1 MLAKTVFQSASV
13 PANGSQNNSTAKNPY
28 CYRQANDD
36 TLDTKYIMTEI
47 TFPTELHR
55 QAAEVIK
62 DFFFEQQNIDTI
74 LLVNS
79 LAREKATSESD
90 IDIAVLTSQ
99 TITNTEIAR
108 LDISW
113 NDFLNSNTTLNLYRN
128 SDKFSQIHLDIF
140 DGVFEPAVWEDGG
153 CIDFFEVEIG
163 NRLLYSAPLT
173 DEGEHFKKLK
183 SKWLPYYDTKLQT
196 QRLKLAKAAC
206 LYDLD
211 HIPIFVKRT
220 LYFQAFDRLY
230 VAFQKFLQT
239 LFIKHKTYPIAYNK
253 WIKDQVVEVLNL
265 PELYKELPNIISVN
279 KIESTE
285 LLDKAKRLKK
295 LLDQYC

>member
-1 MLAKTVFQSASV
+1 M
-13 PANGSQNNSTAKNPY
+13 
-28 CYRQANDD
+28 
-36 TLDTKYIMTEI
+36 IEI
-47 TFPTELHR
+47 IFPTELHR
-55 QAAEVIK
+55 QATGVIK
-62 DFFFEQQNIDTI
+62 DFFLEQKNIDTI

-79 LAREKATSESD
+79 LARGKAASESD
-90 IDIAVLTSQ
+90 IDIAVLLTQ
-99 TITNTEIAR
+99 TTNNSEITR
-108 LDISW
+108 LDNIW
-113 NDFLNSNTTLNLYRN
+113 KDFFSSDRTLNQYKN
-128 SDKFSQIHLDIF
+128 SDRFAQIHLDII
-140 DGVFEPAVWEDGG
+140 DGVFAPTIWEDGG
-153 CIDFFEVEIG
+153 SIDFFEVEIG

-173 DEGEHFKKLK
+173 GEGEHFKKLK
-183 SKWLPYYDTKLQT
+183 SKWLPYYDTNLQT

-211 HIPIFVKRT
+211 HIPIFVKRR

-265 PELYKELPNIISVN
+265 PELYKELPNIISLN
-279 KIESTE
+279 RIESTE
-285 LLDKAKRLKK
+285 LLDKAKSLKK